1 MKQILKDLCLFLVL
15 MMLITATPLS
25 AIASAF
31 EDNSVQQTEGIE
43 SIVESEESSI
53 ENGDSSA
60 SMPEG
65 EIPQPAPLSDAATDG
80 DAATG
85 GDAAADGDAAEPAEE
100 SDVEPTEEPVVE
112 EPVVE
117 ENAIT
122 QQPEDLTVVSTMND
136 AQPQD
141 VTEVLDAEGS
151 VVTVDAPAKAD
162 DMDFVVTGE
171 GEVEFDEVN
180 KVLIVKSGNVTVS
193 MKEGVTETTQ
203 SIEVAGNNVGL
214 VIDSLTINAP
224 KQAIKIN
231 SDASVTLTLEGTSTL
246 TGGDGY
252 AAVEPVY
259 ESTEKMASLTIEGD
273 GTLNVTGGTYSA
285 GIGGSKKTLGVY
297 GNITIKS
304 GVINANSG
312 NHSGWTGAAAIGSSD
327 NPANGTST
335 GSYKYVDS
343 PWGVIT
349 IDGGTVTARADYIG
363 AGIGGGNHCD
373 SGVVVI
379 NGGTVDAQGHT
390 GIGCGYGSSRD
401 SGNGGDKGPGYYYAD
416 VTITGGTVLARA
428 LDADDTNFSGAGI
441 GGGEY
446 SDAKI
451 TITGGNVTAY
461 GANSKVSS
469 WHHGGAGIGGGYL
482 GNSTIT
488 IGGSAVVDAY
498 GGGAAA
504 GIGSGSTPNN
514 NPDRG
519 SSRRNGA
526 ITCDGTTVEIAGGS
540 VTAHGG
546 NKGGAGIGSGVG
558 ADKVEI
564 TISDGIIKA
573 WGGASD
579 EENKRGGAG
588 IGSGYS
594 GTTSGESS
602 KYFVET
608 DTSVTISNGTVL
620 AVGGWGASGI
630 GSGADNETAKSI
642 TIADAATIEAYAD
655 GTKFAIDTRDPSK
668 SGIDGESCSIDETQ
682 YPRNYTGVLL
692 QGTFVFPGEINGL
705 EQDTEGLA
713 PLVVT
718 NDLTGE
724 KKTLTQ
730 MPEGYRSFATDVSAA
745 GNYTVF
751 TNDKQISDGKGRY
764 FNVCASETYD
774 ESKVTERNVLY
785 RAVDNDL
792 CDNYFL
798 FPVKVIVIEKKIEAE
813 SDVNITGLNTTVYFA
828 LWAGGDGGHY
838 VTQEADGSGDM
849 WVEKIE
855 IKDGVPQSKAYFVN
869 VVDGEYA
876 ITEIASATDGSY
888 LKAGTAFGNYELA
901 KIETTHDG
909 ASGDNDGKID
919 KDQWTDEVT
928 VTNTFKAG
936 STSVT
941 LGGKKSFTG
950 WPADVE
956 APVFTYT
963 LSENGS
969 VIDSKT
975 TKGAGDY
982 QFDTITYTE
991 TGTHLY
997 TVEETR
1003 GRVHGVT
1010 YDTRI
1015 YNITVEVFNDGSTGK
1030 LETKIIG
1037 DSNTGTD
1044 LDFINTY
1051 KAEPATVQF
1060 EGTKT
1065 LSGKTLRDAE
1075 FSFTLM
1081 GSDGTDETVSN
1092 DGGGKIK
1099 FTEIRFD
1106 KVGTYT
1112 YTVKEKATDEIG
1124 IVIDSTVYTLTVK
1137 VTDDGSG
1144 KLTATVTGADPKALN
1159 FANKYLTGDLSVSKT
1174 VSGELGD
1181 KNQAFIFTVE
1191 LNCKGEYSYTGDVSG
1206 TISSGGTI
1214 LLKHGQSVTIHGL
1227 PVGCEYRIRES
1238 NNAGYRVYSEGTT
1251 GVIEENKTS
1260 HASFTNTK
1268 SGVPVT
1274 GEKDRLLTYLAMMLT
1289 SGLGLLGTGIAEKKR
1304 RKRTDHK
1311 G

>member
-1 MKQILKDLCLFLVL
+1 MKQIRKDLCLFLVL

-80 DAATG
+80 DAA
-85 GDAAADGDAAEPAEE
+85 ADGKTSEPAEE

-273 GTLNVTGGTYSA
+273 GTLNVTGGTDSA

-312 NHSGWTGAAAIGSSD
+312 NHRGWTGAAAIGSSD

-469 WHHGGAGIGGGYL
+469 WHH
-482 GNSTIT
+482 
-488 IGGSAVVDAY
+488 
-498 GGGAAA
+498 
-504 GIGSGSTPNN
+504 
-514 NPDRG
+514 
-519 SSRRNGA
+519 
-526 ITCDGTTVEIAGGS
+526 
-540 VTAHGG
+540 
-546 NKGGAGIGSGVG
+546 GGAGIGSGVG

-849 WVEKIE
+849 WVEIIE

-876 ITEIASATDGSY
+876 ITEIASAIDGSY

>member
-1 MKQILKDLCLFLVL
+1 MNKKNMKKWMALFLSLAMILTSGVL
-15 MMLITATPLS
+15 TISPGLLA
-25 AIASAF
+25 
-31 EDNSVQQTEGIE
+31 
-43 SIVESEESSI
+43 SEENTY
-53 ENGDSSA
+53 ENSAQEDSQGA
-60 SMPEG
+60 S
-65 EIPQPAPLSDAATDG
+65 
-80 DAATG
+80 
-85 GDAAADGDAAEPAEE
+85 
-100 SDVEPTEEPVVE
+100 
-112 EPVVE
+112 E

-273 GTLNVTGGTYSA
+273 GTLNVTGGTDSA

-390 GIGCGYGSSRD
+390 GIGCGYGSSRY
-401 SGNGGDKGPGYYYAD
+401 SGNGGDKGPGYYYAG

-558 ADKVEI
+558 ADKVKI

-579 EENKRGGAG
+579 KENKRGGAG

-655 GTKFAIDTRDPSK
+655 GTKFAIDTRDPNK

-849 WVEKIE
+849 WVETIE

-928 VTNTFKAG
+928 VTNTF
-936 STSVT
+936 
-941 LGGKKSFTG
+941 
-950 WPADVE
+950 
-956 APVFTYT
+956 
-963 LSENGS
+963 
-969 VIDSKT
+969 
-975 TKGAGDY
+975 
-982 QFDTITYTE
+982 
-991 TGTHLY
+991 
-997 TVEETR
+997 
-1003 GRVHGVT
+1003 
-1010 YDTRI
+1010 
-1015 YNITVEVFNDGSTGK
+1015 
-1030 LETKIIG
+1030 
-1037 DSNTGTD
+1037 
-1044 LDFINTY
+1044 
-1051 KAEPATVQF
+1051 
-1060 EGTKT
+1060 
-1065 LSGKTLRDAE
+1065 
-1075 FSFTLM
+1075 
-1081 GSDGTDETVSN
+1081 
-1092 DGGGKIK
+1092 
-1099 FTEIRFD
+1099 
-1106 KVGTYT
+1106 
-1112 YTVKEKATDEIG
+1112 
-1124 IVIDSTVYTLTVK
+1124 
-1137 VTDDGSG
+1137 
-1144 KLTATVTGADPKALN
+1144 KALN